1 MSNQPFGFGVGGDP
15 NQPFDMASLG
25 EALQQ
30 FGQMLSQAPTNSGPV
45 AWNVVQDVAR
55 KALQTTGDPVVADAE
70 LRTVVA
76 SIELANHWLDEACT
90 FPEITVAPQA
100 WSRAQWLEATL
111 PVWMRIVEPI
121 AKQMQGAMPLD
132 QLPME
137 VPEEMK
143 AMLAPMMGMMQQLSA
158 VALSNQLGTSL
169 AALAREIVSASD
181 IGIPLT
187 ENPVVALVPSNAT
200 AFGEG
205 LEVSSDD
212 VRLYLALRE
221 CAHQRLFAHVPWL
234 RARAIGAIEA
244 YVAGLRVDQSR
255 MQELMQ
261 DVDIS
266 HPEALQELMTS
277 GLMKPED
284 TEEQRAALARLETL
298 LAVIEGWVDD
308 VVTAATSERMP
319 SAIALRETMRRRRAA
334 GGPAEKAFG
343 SLVGL
348 ELRPRSLREAATL
361 FAALRSQGGTQTRDA
376 LWGHPDLLPD
386 AEDLTDPLGFI
397 ERSQSEET

>member
-1 MSNQPFGFGVGGDP
+1 MSNQPFGFGIGGDP
-15 NQPFDMASLG
+15 QQPFDMASLG

-70 LRTVVA
+70 LRSVVTA
-76 SIELANHWLDEACT
+76 IELANHWLDEACS
-90 FPEITVAPQA
+90 FPEVTVAPQA

-111 PVWMRIVEPI
+111 PVWTRIVEPV

-132 QLPME
+132 SLPMD

-158 VALSNQLGTSL
+158 VAFSNQLGTSL
-169 AALAREIVSASD
+169 AALAREVVSASD

-187 ENPVVALVPSNAT
+187 ESAIVALVPSNAT

-205 LEVSSDD
+205 LEVSPED

-255 MQELMQ
+255 MQDLMQ
-261 DVDIS
+261 EVDIS
-266 HPEALQELMTS
+266 NPLQELMTS

-284 TEEQRAALARLETL
+284 TDEQRAALARLETL
-298 LAVIEGWVDD
+298 LAIVEGWVDD
-308 VVTAATSERMP
+308 VVTAATNDRLP
-319 SAIALRETMRRRRAA
+319 SAVALRESMRRRRAA

-348 ELRPRSLREAATL
+348 ELRPRSLREASTL
-361 FAALRSQGGTQTRDA
+361 FAALRSQHGASARDA

-386 AEDLTDPLGFI
+386 AEDLKDPLGFI
-397 ERSQSEET
+397 ERSQSDES

>member
-1 MSNQPFGFGVGGDP
+1 V
-15 NQPFDMASLG
+15 
-25 EALQQ
+25 
-30 FGQMLSQAPTNSGPV
+30 
-45 AWNVVQDVAR
+45 
-55 KALQTTGDPVVADAE
+55 
-70 LRTVVA
+70 
-76 SIELANHWLDEACT
+76 
-90 FPEITVAPQA
+90 
-100 WSRAQWLEATL
+100 
-111 PVWMRIVEPI
+111 
-121 AKQMQGAMPLD
+121 
-132 QLPME
+132 
-137 VPEEMK
+137 
-143 AMLAPMMGMMQQLSA
+143 
-158 VALSNQLGTSL
+158 
-169 AALAREIVSASD
+169 VSASD

-187 ENPVVALVPSNAT
+187 ENAVVALVPSNAT

-205 LEVSSDD
+205 LEVSADD

-244 YVAGLRVDQSR
+244 YVAGLRVDQGR

-266 HPEALQELMTS
+266 NPEALQELMTS
-277 GLMKPED
+277 GLMQPED

-298 LAVIEGWVDD
+298 LAVVEGWVDD
-308 VVTAATSERMP
+308 VVTTATSERMP

-361 FAALRSQGGTQTRDA
+361 FAALRSQGGTEVRDA

-397 ERSQSEET
+397 ERSQASDE